1 MLYVRTGNHKFKLD
15 KSYVMYQKKLP
26 EDAICIIFTT
36 LIEKCAGGD
45 NEVITIDNSGY
56 KLFFDTEIDKYNI
69 IGYLST
75 EWDNLY
81 VAILSD
87 REQKEL
93 AAPFVYSA
101 IAIGACIIGGIIYNG
116 CSDIYRKNLDISAIK
131 SESNV
136 SSGVYIEKNDNIDQ
150 LTLVSNNDMGSTQ
163 DESKSSVKKSSA
175 ENESDKNVAD
185 SENIIDNKSTNEDFI
200 STEVSNETSDET
212 NVDKNVEDP
221 GGEND
226 YKTVESDNA
235 SVSESAE
242 KIDSTY
248 NTRLDSSKPEDAYK
262 SISNS
267 DSINES
273 NNNKTNDPVAENATE
288 NVNKTTTEQ
297 LPVTDKRVKDT
308 VFYTDESYNEYIYA
322 KGKVRE
328 ENLVTADTTVH
339 KVPQYIL
346 DDFISKGWKI
356 NIINEDINYNGLNAS
371 GITTYADKTI
381 DIKNNEGLIKRSI
394 VHEIGHFFDCSL
406 GFISESDEFLND
418 IYPSEKDNFKYTY
431 TTKSKHEISDV
442 YEYFAS
448 TFDEYIT
455 NPDNLEQ
462 CCPRTYEFLKNIV

>member
-26 EDAICIIFTT
+26 EDATCIIFTT
-36 LIEKCAGGD
+36 LKEKCAGGD

-116 CSDIYRKNLDISAIK
+116 CSDIYRKNLDISVIK

-185 SENIIDNKSTNEDFI
+185 SENIIDNKSTKADFI
-200 STEVSNETSDET
+200 STEVLIETS
-212 NVDKNVEDP
+212 VDKNAEDP

-248 NTRLDSSKPEDAYK
+248 NTRLDSSKLEDAYK
-262 SISNS
+262 SNS

-273 NNNKTNDPVAENATE
+273 NNNKTNDPVAENVTE
-288 NVNKTTTEQ
+288 TTTEQ
-297 LPVTDKRVKDT
+297 LPATDKRVKDT
-308 VFYTDESYNEYIYA
+308 VFYNDESYNEYIYA

-381 DIKNNEGLIKRSI
+381 DIKNNEGLIKSSI